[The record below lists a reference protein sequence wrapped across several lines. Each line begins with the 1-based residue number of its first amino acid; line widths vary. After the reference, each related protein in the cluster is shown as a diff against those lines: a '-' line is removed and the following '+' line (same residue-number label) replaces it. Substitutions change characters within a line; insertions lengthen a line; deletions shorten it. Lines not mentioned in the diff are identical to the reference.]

1 MSDHEGSRDREE
13 YADWSPPGTDE
24 TRTDTG
30 EGRSVDLEGEPPADG
45 EDEEWDKPSTIREP
59 LFRDWVRERLG
70 VSPRR
75 WYVIETVLL
84 VAPYVVFV
92 FVYLTFDVPEVPFL
106 LLTLLY
112 SLIAIYVG
120 ILP

>member
-59 LFRDWVRERLG
+59 LFRDRVRERHVRDRAATR
-70 VSPRR
+70 VSGTLPRR
-75 WYVIETVLL
+75 
-84 VAPYVVFV
+84 
-92 FVYLTFDVPEVPFL
+92 DPE
-106 LLTLLY
+106 
-112 SLIAIYVG
+112 
-120 ILP
+120 